1 MSDHIRADLHTFL
14 DRARWF
20 GGKGRGFEV
29 SHVRRL
35 LITDPVPEGPR
46 IAVDLA
52 TVTYEDGT
60 SEQYQVPLSLYDVPQ
75 EQLGHATVGVWDDP
89 DCAGGTVFAYDA
101 VHDRAAMA
109 RVLAAFVPG
118 SAPGDDTEGLVF
130 VRLAGHDLDLTAPAS
145 LFTGEQS
152 NSSVLFGEDA
162 VLKLF
167 RKVTPGSN
175 PDIATHR
182 VLTEVGSTHVAEL
195 YGWVEFR
202 EEAEPP
208 EGPLQLGML
217 QQFLR
222 TATDGW
228 DLALTSV
235 RNLFAEA
242 DLHADEVGGDFAA
255 EAARLGIALADIHAE
270 LRDAFG
276 TGTVPGDEVSAGMLA
291 RLEAALEV
299 VPELAPHATPLRAAL
314 RAVAD
319 VAEIEVQR
327 VHGDLHLG
335 QTLRTTLAW
344 KVVDFEGEPAKPLAE
359 RLRPDSRWRD
369 VAGMLRSFDY
379 AAHALLA
386 SSTDDDPD
394 VLAQLG
400 RRAWEWAA
408 RNQEAFLAAYVG
420 ADAEAGAEVRDLT
433 AAEHTLLTAYVL
445 DKAVYECAYEAR
457 NRPLWLPIPLGA
469 VERMT

>member
-1 MSDHIRADLHTFL
+1 MSDHIHADLHTFL

-20 GGKGRGFEV
+20 GGKGREFEV
-29 SHVRRL
+29 ADVRRL
-35 LITDPVPEGPR
+35 LVTDPAPDRPR
-46 IAVDLA
+46 IAVDLV
-52 TVTYEDGT
+52 TVAYENGDT
-60 SEQYQVPLSLYDVPQ
+60 EQYQVPLSLYDAPQ
-75 EQLGHATVGVWDDP
+75 ENLGHATVGAWESDD
-89 DCAGGTVFAYDA
+89 GIVFAYDA
-101 VHDRAAMA
+101 VHDRTAMGI
-109 RVLAAFVPG
+109 VLAAFVPG
-118 SAPGDDTEGLVF
+118 SEPGDDAEGLTF
-130 VRLAGHDLDLTAPAS
+130 VRLAGHELDLSAPAS

-152 NSSVLFGEDA
+152 NSSVLFGEDS

-167 RKVTPGSN
+167 RKVTPGAN

-195 YGWVEFR
+195 YGWVEYR
-202 EEAEPP
+202 TADDP

-228 DLALTSV
+228 DLALASV

-242 DLHADEVGGDFAA
+242 DLHADEVGGDFSA
-255 EAARLGIALADIHAE
+255 ESARLGVALADIHTE
-270 LRDAFG
+270 LREAFG
-276 TGTVPGDEVSAGMLA
+276 TGTVAGPEVVTGMLG
-291 RLEAALEV
+291 RLAEALPV
-299 VPELAPHATPLRAAL
+299 VPELVPYEAAL
-314 RAVAD
+314 RAAFEAVGD
-319 VAEIEVQR
+319 LGDLQVQR

-335 QTLRTTLAW
+335 QTLRTTRAW

-359 RLRPDSRWRD
+359 RLRPDSAWRD

-386 SSTDDDPD
+386 SSTEDDPD
-394 VLAQLG
+394 VLGQLR
-400 RRAWEWAA
+400 RRAREWAS
-408 RNQEAFLAAYVG
+408 RNQEAFLAAYV
-420 ADAEAGAEVRDLT
+420 EAASPGPSPDGEVRDLT
-433 AAEHTLLTAYVL
+433 AAEHTLLTAYAL